1 MDKIKLLYVG
11 DLSNTGFGTV
21 SLGFLSSL
29 YLSGRY
35 DILHMAI
42 NYHDLM
48 PPPVPWKLVSAGFW
62 HQTSNGWQADDPY
75 GTMKLQRY
83 IQWFDPDILML
94 NNDFPIAE
102 KYWKDEDGKDTPFA
116 LHRSKKVLYAPLD
129 SEPCPPFFAK
139 SAQKW
144 DMVIMYSNWQKSL
157 MVARDEFYKDA
168 PVVYHGFDPG
178 IFAPMDKAE
187 ARERMTEVF
196 MKANPDAKLPD
207 LTNKYI
213 VYFNGTNQ
221 FRKDLPA
228 LFRGFA
234 EFRKKVKNAVLFPHT
249 NMMPS
254 EGGWYLPN
262 LAGLTDVQDVIL
274 LNNAHIFSREQVNI
288 FYNAA
293 DVMAYTT
300 RGEGFGL
307 PSFEA
312 MATKTPVIA
321 TKFGPQI
328 EIHQNGRGY
337 FINVKELI
345 PGINHA
351 WTYFAMPDYK
361 DLARQLYHVYAN
373 PDEVAKMTERA
384 YNWVNRFTW
393 ENQAAQL
400 DGILMKLI
408 GEQPSAP
415 APAAEETVRPEIVHE
430 LASHVS

>member
-1 MDKIKLLYVG
+1 LDKIKLLYIG

-21 SLGFLSSL
+21 SVGFLGPL
-29 YLSGRY
+29 YLSGKY
-35 DILHMAI
+35 DILHMGI

-62 HQTSNGWQADDPY
+62 HQSGKGWIADDPY
-75 GTMKLQRY
+75 GYMKVQRY
-83 IQWFDPDILML
+83 IEWFDPDIVML
-94 NNDFPIAE
+94 NNDFPIAD
-102 KYWKDEDGKDTPFA
+102 KFWQDEEGNPTNFA
-116 LHRSKKVLYAPLD
+116 QHHSKKVLYAPLD
-129 SEPCPPFFAK
+129 SQPCPPFFAS

-144 DMVIMYSNWQKSL
+144 DLVLMYSHWQKKM
-157 MVARDEFYKDA
+157 MVTADEFYKDN
-168 PVVYHGFDPG
+168 PVIYHGIDPNV
-178 IFAPMDKAE
+178 FFPMDKKE
-187 ARERMTEVF
+187 AKTKLREIMLRS
-196 MKANPDAKLPD
+196 NPDAKLPD
-207 LTNKYI
+207 FTKRYI

-221 FRKDLPA
+221 FRKDLPT

-234 EFRKKVKNAVLFPHT
+234 EFRKKVKNALLIPHS
-249 NMMPS
+249 NMVPS

-262 LAGLTDVQDVIL
+262 LAGLTGVEDVLL
-274 LNNAHIFSREQVNI
+274 LNNAHVFKREEVNV

-321 TKFGPQI
+321 TRFGPQI
-328 EIHQNGRGY
+328 ELHQNGRGY
-337 FINVKELI
+337 FIKVKELM

-351 WTYFAMPDYK
+351 WTYFALPDYE

-373 PDEVAKMTERA
+373 PDEAAKVAERA
-384 YNWVNRFTW
+384 YNWVQQFSW
-393 ENQAAQL
+393 ENQATQL

-408 GEQPSAP
+408 GEQRAAAP
-415 APAAEETVRPEIVHE
+415 TEETVRPESVHE
-430 LASHVS
+430 PASHLSQV